1 MEQKNNKEYKQKNEE
16 KKEYLKGYERAVRQ
30 LNRIQIEIQE
40 IRLSKICPSIKNDG
54 MPHAKA
60 VGDLSEYA
68 VLLEREEKK
77 YKKALYDK
85 VEKIKEILNEIEK
98 MENED
103 EKDVL
108 LYRYINLMKWDEIGE
123 MMKYSRQQ
131 LHRIHSKALSNFKI

>member
-1 MEQKNNKEYKQKNEE
+1 MVRQNNEEYKQKNEE

-30 LNRIQIEIQE
+30 LNRVQIEIQE
-40 IRLSKICPSIKNDG
+40 IRLSKMCPSIKTDG

-60 VGDLSEYA
+60 MGDLSGYA
-68 VLLEREEKK
+68 ALLEEEEKK

-85 VEKIKEILNEIEK
+85 AEKIKDILDRIEK

-108 LYRYINLMKWDEIGE
+108 LYRYINLMKWEEIGE

-131 LHRIHSKALSNFKI
+131 LHRIHSKALINFKI

>member
-1 MEQKNNKEYKQKNEE
+1 MQKNEE